1 MPQLTASTGLRSW
14 IAGALILLGATSFS
28 QTGIDSLR
36 TLANDAAQPDSI
48 RCRAYYDL
56 VWDGFLFSDPDS
68 AYTLGLQLQHDA
80 RDRNDP
86 VFVARA
92 SELLAAVWYVRGD
105 MRTALLHYDTALALH
120 RRNGDAE
127 GQADVISN
135 MGSMLSFLGDLDS
148 ALTLYQEGLALHERL
163 ADSTSIA
170 NDLNAI
176 GRVQML
182 RGDHGK
188 AVDLYQQ
195 SLHIQEVLG
204 NKRGICTSLA
214 NLGGLYLNQSDWNEA
229 LGYYRRAAAM
239 AEELDDQ
246 HQLGTQLE
254 EIGSC
259 LEELNDTT
267 GSMQAYRRSEAI
279 RLAIGDHHGL
289 VNVRNRMASLLLEQ
303 NRPSEAKALFEQNV
317 AMARE
322 EDLPYGLSNALV
334 GMSSVLLQT
343 DEPALALAM
352 ALAADSAAA
361 RAEELN
367 LQRDAAT
374 ARYAALKA
382 LGRWHEALTVHE
394 RVVLLNDSILREE
407 NQRELLRSGFK
418 YAYERAA
425 ETDSL
430 RHVAERTRTE
440 ARHREQRTWLLALLV
455 IAAVLGS
462 AAWVRMRYTA
472 RAKRA
477 IEAAQEKLVV
487 SERAREA
494 AEVRTRIARDVHDQL
509 GSDLTKLAL
518 LSSEAKALANEDT
531 TALSELAADMER
543 VSTEANRSL
552 GDIVWA
558 VDPHHDS
565 LAGLTER
572 VRAHCERMLQWSHVA
587 HTIDCWH
594 EGPDTSLDPA
604 TKRDIYLI
612 LREALN
618 NAIKYAKA
626 EHIRVVFKTSAS
638 FVQFEVCDDG
648 IGMSGAPKSG
658 HGLENMRHR
667 AEHIGGS
674 LTIASDAGSGTC
686 IRFRVDLSPA

>member
-1 MPQLTASTGLRSW
+1 MREPRR
-14 IAGALILLGATSFS
+14 ALITAPWLLAALYCNA
-28 QTGIDSLR
+28 QPDLDSLR
-36 TLANDAAQPDSI
+36 SVFMDRSKPDSV
-48 RCRAYYDL
+48 RFTAFYDL
-56 VWDGFLFSDPDS
+56 AWDGYLFNEPDTAEVMARS
-68 AYTLGLQLQHDA
+68 LQRDA
-80 RDRNDP
+80 RAKGNT
-86 VFVARA
+86 VFEARA
-92 SELLAAVWYVRGD
+92 SELLAAVWYVRGE
-105 MRTALLHYDTALALH
+105 MRTALSHYDTALVLH
-120 RRNGDAE
+120 RRNGDAD

-135 MGSMLSFLGDLDS
+135 MGSMLSYLGELDS
-148 ALTLYQEGLALHERL
+148 ALTLYQEGLAFHVRL
-163 ADSTSIA
+163 ADSASIA

-195 SLHIQEVLG
+195 SLHIQEVIG

-259 LEELNDTT
+259 LEELDDTT

-279 RLAIGDHHGL
+279 RMAIGDHHGL
-289 VNVRNRMASLLLEQ
+289 VNVRNRLATLLLEQ
-303 NRPSEAKALFEQNV
+303 HRPSEAKALFDQNV
-317 AMARE
+317 AMARA
-322 EDLPYGLSNALV
+322 EDLPYGLGNALV
-334 GMSSVLLQT
+334 GLSTMLLR
-343 DEPALALAM
+343 EGNPARALAM
-352 ALAADSAAA
+352 AEAADSAAT

-367 LQRDAAT
+367 LQRDAAA

-382 LGRWHEALTVHE
+382 LGRWQEALTVHE

-425 ETDSL
+425 ESDSL
-430 RHVAERTRTE
+430 RHVAERRWTE
-440 ARHREQRTWLLALLV
+440 AKHREQRTWLLALLA
-455 IAAVLGS
+455 IAAILGT
-462 AAWVRMRYTA
+462 AAWLRWRYTA

-518 LSSEAKALANEDT
+518 LSSEAKALANEDP

-587 HTIDCWH
+587 HTIDCGH

-618 NAIKYAKA
+618 NAIKYANA

-648 IGMSGAPKSG
+648 IGMSGAPMSG
-658 HGLENMRHR
+658 HGLKNMRHR

>member
-1 MPQLTASTGLRSW
+1 MREPRR
-14 IAGALILLGATSFS
+14 ALITAPWLLAALYCNA
-28 QTGIDSLR
+28 QPDLDSLR
-36 TLANDAAQPDSI
+36 SVFMDRSKPDSV
-48 RCRAYYDL
+48 RFTAFYDL
-56 VWDGFLFSDPDS
+56 AWDGYLFNEPDTAEVMARS
-68 AYTLGLQLQHDA
+68 LQRDA
-80 RDRNDP
+80 RAKGNT
-86 VFVARA
+86 VFEARA

-105 MRTALLHYDTALALH
+105 MRTALSHYDTALVLH
-120 RRNGDAE
+120 RRNGDAD

-135 MGSMLSFLGDLDS
+135 MGSMLSYLGELDS
-148 ALTLYQEGLALHERL
+148 ALTLYQEGLAFHVRL
-163 ADSTSIA
+163 ADSASIA

-195 SLHIQEVLG
+195 SLHIQEVIG

-259 LEELNDTT
+259 LEELDDTT

-279 RLAIGDHHGL
+279 RMAIGDHHGL
-289 VNVRNRMASLLLEQ
+289 VNVRNRLATLLLELH
-303 NRPSEAKALFEQNV
+303 RPSEAKALFDQNV

-334 GMSSVLLQT
+334 GMSRVLLRT
-343 DEPALALAM
+343 GEPALALAM
-352 ALAADSAAA
+352 ALAADSAAI

-367 LQRDAAT
+367 LQRDAAA

-382 LGRWHEALTVHE
+382 LGRWQEALRAYE

-440 ARHREQRTWLLALLV
+440 AKHREQRTWLLASLV
-455 IAAVLGS
+455 ISAVLGS
-462 AAWVRMRYTA
+462 AAWVRMRYMA
-472 RAKRA
+472 RSKRA

-518 LSSEAKALANEDT
+518 LSSEAKALANEDP
-531 TALSELAADMER
+531 TALSDLAVDMER
-543 VSTEANRSL
+543 VATEANRSL

-587 HTIDCWH
+587 HTIDCRH

-626 EHIRVVFKTSAS
+626 EHIRVVLKTSAS

-674 LTIASDAGSGTC
+674 LTIASNARSGTC
-686 IRFRVDLSPA
+686 IRFRADLSPA

>member
-1 MPQLTASTGLRSW
+1 MMIHDAHRAAFSLLC
-14 IAGALILLGATSFS
+14 ILGCLGSLG
-28 QTGIDSLR
+28 QNNIDSLR
-36 TLANDAAQPDSI
+36 SVFIDRSKPDSV
-48 RCRAYYDL
+48 RFTAFYDL
-56 VWDGFLFSDPDS
+56 TWDGYLFNAPDTAEVMARS
-68 AYTLGLQLQHDA
+68 LQRDA
-80 RDRNDP
+80 RAKGNT
-86 VFVARA
+86 VFEARA

-135 MGSMLSFLGDLDS
+135 MASMLSYLGELDS

-163 ADSTSIA
+163 ADSASIA

-195 SLHIQEVLG
+195 SLHIQELLG

-214 NLGGLYLNQSDWNEA
+214 NLGGLYLNQGDWNEA
-229 LGYYRRAAAM
+229 LGHYRRAAAM

-303 NRPSEAKALFEQNV
+303 NRTSEARALFEQNV

-367 LQRDAAT
+367 LQRDVAA

-382 LGRWHEALTVHE
+382 LGRWQEALTVHE

-425 ETDSL
+425 EMDSL
-430 RHVAERTRTE
+430 RHVAERTRSE
-440 ARHREQRTWLLALLV
+440 AKHREQRTWMLALLV

-462 AAWVRMRYTA
+462 AAWLRMRDTA

-477 IEAAQEKLVV
+477 LEEAQDKLVA

-494 AEVRTRIARDVHDQL
+494 TEVRMHIARDVHDQL
-509 GSDLTKLAL
+509 GSDLTKLVM
-518 LSSEAKALANEDT
+518 LSTEAKAVAQEDIAALPGIANDI
-531 TALSELAADMER
+531 ER
-543 VSTEANRSL
+543 IAGEANRSL
-552 GDIVWA
+552 GDIVWSI
-558 VDPHHDS
+558 DPHHDS

-572 VRAHCERMLQWSHVA
+572 VRAHAERMLKWSKAEHS
-587 HTIDCWH
+587 IDCVH
-594 EGPDTSLDPA
+594 EGPDRSLDPA

-612 LREALN
+612 YREALN

-626 EHIRVVFKTSAS
+626 GHIETRFHSSATS
-638 FVQFEVCDDG
+638 VGFEVKDNG
-648 IGMSGAPKSG
+648 IGIAATDGTG
-658 HGLENMRHR
+658 HGLANMRHR
-667 AEHIGGS
+667 AARCGADLSVESREGE
-674 LTIASDAGSGTC
+674 GTR
-686 IRFRVDLSPA
+686 IRFSLMLG

>member
-1 MPQLTASTGLRSW
+1 MPYLSALIHVRSW
-14 IAGALILLGATSFS
+14 ITCAFIMMGAASFA
-28 QTGIDSLR
+28 QPGIDSLR
-36 TLANDAAQPDSI
+36 AIAEDMAQPDSV
-48 RCRAYYDL
+48 RFTAFYDL
-56 VWDGFLFSDPDS
+56 VWDGFLFNDPDS
-68 AYTLGLQLQHDA
+68 AYTLGLQLQREA
-80 RDRNDP
+80 RERKAP
-86 VFVARA
+86 AFVARA

-127 GQADVISN
+127 GQADVITN
-135 MGSMLSFLGDLDS
+135 MGSMLSYLGELDR
-148 ALTLYQEGLALHERL
+148 ALTLYREGLALHERS
-163 ADSTSIA
+163 ADSAGIA

-195 SLHIQEVLG
+195 SLRIQELLG

-229 LGYYRRAAAM
+229 LAYYRRAAAM

-246 HQLGTQLE
+246 HQLGKQLE

-259 LEELNDTT
+259 LEELGDTT
-267 GSMQAYRRSEAI
+267 GSMQAYRRSEGI

-289 VNVRNRMASLLLEQ
+289 VNVRNRMAMILLTQ
-303 NRPSEAKALFEQNV
+303 HRTVDAKALFDQNV

-322 EDLPYGLSNALV
+322 EDLPFGLGNALV
-334 GMSSVLLQT
+334 GMSTAHLREG
-343 DEPALALAM
+343 DPARALAM
-352 ALAADSAAA
+352 AVAADSAAA

-367 LQRDAAT
+367 LQRDAAA

-382 LGRWHEALTVHE
+382 LGRWQEALMVHE
-394 RVVLLNDSILREE
+394 RVVLLNDSILREK
-407 NQRELLRSGFK
+407 NQRDLLRSGFK

-425 ETDSL
+425 ESDSL
-430 RHVAERTRTE
+430 RHIAERTRTE
-440 ARHREQRTWLLALLV
+440 TKHREQRTWLLALLA
-455 IAAVLGS
+455 IAAILGI
-462 AAWVRMRYTA
+462 AAWLRWRYTA

-518 LSSEAKALANEDT
+518 LSSEAKAMAHEDPKTLSALAE
-531 TALSELAADMER
+531 DMER
-543 VSTEANRSL
+543 VASEANRSL

-572 VRAHCERMLQWSHVA
+572 VRAHCERMLSWSKVH
-587 HTIDCWH
+587 HTIDCVH
-594 EGPDTSLDPA
+594 DGPDRVLDPA

-626 EHIRVVFKTSAS
+626 DHIRVVFKTSAS

-648 IGMSGAPKSG
+648 IGMGSTPMSG

-674 LTIASDAGSGTC
+674 LTIASNAGSGTC
-686 IRFRVDLSPA
+686 IRFRADLSPA

>member
-1 MPQLTASTGLRSW
+1 MPEINRALLTATWLL
-14 IAGALILLGATSFS
+14 AALYCSAQPNL
-28 QTGIDSLR
+28 DSLR
-36 TLANDAAQPDSI
+36 SVFKDRSKPDSV
-48 RCRAYYDL
+48 RFTAFYEL
-56 VWDGFLFSDPDS
+56 TWDGYLFNAPDTAEVMARS
-68 AYTLGLQLQHDA
+68 LQRDA
-80 RDRNDP
+80 RAKGNP
-86 VFVARA
+86 IFEARA

-105 MRTALLHYDTALALH
+105 MRTALSHYDTALVLH
-120 RRNGDAE
+120 RRNGDAD

-135 MGSMLSFLGDLDS
+135 MGGMLSYLGELDS
-148 ALTLYQEGLALHERL
+148 ALALYQEGLALHERL
-163 ADSTSIA
+163 ADSASIA

-214 NLGGLYLNQSDWNEA
+214 NLGGLYLNQRDWNEA
-229 LGYYRRAAAM
+229 LGFYRRAAAM

-259 LEELNDTT
+259 LEELGDTT
-267 GSMQAYRRSEAI
+267 GSMHAYRRSEVI
-279 RLAIGDHHGL
+279 RLDISDHHGL
-289 VNVRNRMASLLLEQ
+289 VNVRNRMASLLLDQ
-303 NRPSEAKALFEQNV
+303 HRHSDAKALFGQNV

-322 EDLPYGLSNALV
+322 EDLPYGLGNALV
-334 GMSSVLLQT
+334 GLSTVLLLEG
-343 DEPALALAM
+343 DPAGALAM
-352 ALAADSAAA
+352 AMAADSAAS

-367 LQRDAAT
+367 LQRDAAG
-374 ARYAALKA
+374 ARYAALKE
-382 LGRWHEALTVHE
+382 LERWQEALTMHE
-394 RVVLLNDSILREE
+394 RVVLLNDSIQREV
-407 NQRELLRSGFK
+407 NQRDLLRSGFK
-418 YAYERAA
+418 YAYERTA

-430 RHVAERTRTE
+430 RYVAERTRTE
-440 ARHREQRTWLLALLV
+440 AKHREQRTWLLALLMIV
-455 IAAVLGS
+455 AVLAS
-462 AAWVRMRYTA
+462 AAWLRMRYTT

-477 IEAAQEKLVV
+477 LQEAQEKLVV

-494 AEVRTRIARDVHDQL
+494 TEVRMRIARDVHDQL

-518 LSSEAKALANEDT
+518 LSTEAKVIAH
-531 TALSELAADMER
+531 ADRASVADLVNVAVDIER
-543 VSTEANRSL
+543 VAGEANRSL
-552 GDIVWA
+552 GDIVWSI
-558 VDPHHDS
+558 DPHHDS

-572 VRAHCERMLQWSHVA
+572 VRAHCARMLQWSHVA
-587 HTIDCWH
+587 HTIDCRH

-604 TKRDIYLI
+604 IKRDIYLI

-626 EHIRVVFKTSAS
+626 DHIIVVFTTSKS

-648 IGMSGAPKSG
+648 IGMNDAHLSG

-667 AEHIGGS
+667 TEHIGGS
-674 LTIASDAGSGTC
+674 LTIASNAGSGTC
-686 IRFRVDLSPA
+686 IRFRANLPPA